1 METRLFKKGIVIALI
16 GMAALTACNNSTKKQ
31 ATQPEPS
38 APAQQTLSLKGTLV
52 IGHEVRSFTA
62 EGDSIEYWI
71 VDKSGKLEKQYDELT
86 KGVKNG
92 TPVYAELEVTD
103 MGKSD
108 EGFAA
113 EYAGVY
119 HVVKIDTLKLP

>member
-1 METRLFKKGIVIALI
+1 METRLFKKGIAIALI

-86 KGVKNG
+86 KGGVSHGRKGEN
-92 TPVYAELEVTD
+92 TPDRAGDGLCQRAFRQRRRYFVT
-103 MGKSD
+103 STIWYV
-108 EGFAA
+108 AR
-113 EYAGVY
+113 
-119 HVVKIDTLKLP
+119 

>member
-1 METRLFKKGIVIALI
+1 MGTKLFKKGIAITLI
-16 GMAALTACNNSTKKQ
+16 GMAALTACNSSTKKQ
-31 ATQPEPS
+31 AIQPEPS
-38 APAQQTLSLKGTLV
+38 TPTQQTLSLKGTLV

-62 EGDSIEYWI
+62 EGDSVEYWI
-71 VDKSGKLEKQYDELT
+71 VDKSGQLEQQYDALT
-86 KGVKNG
+86 NGVKNG

-113 EYAGVY
+113 DYAGVY
-119 HVVKIDTLKLP
+119 HVVKVDTLRLP